1 MRKWFTYS
9 FINHQ
14 LQAKLIAVAAVTD
27 TACVCGGNGKQGF
40 TEELV
45 AGFGIHSAITSSD
58 QSPSFDALQLFVSS
72 TRDWIFGHLN
82 YDLKNEIEKGIS
94 SEHHDG
100 IEFPLLQFFCPKLV
114 VRKKN
119 DSEIEIGGFEGEE
132 EAFQLFQQIRD
143 AEISEIATNSPVSI
157 IERTPRADYIKAVE
171 QLKKHIARGD
181 IYETNYCMEFYAQQA
196 ELNTAALQQKLNAL
210 SEAPFAVYYKLQH
223 LHLCCA
229 SPERFMQKKGNTL
242 RSQPIKGT
250 RRRGNSP
257 EEDEML
263 RSELL
268 NDAKERCENVMIVD
282 LVRNDLSRSAA
293 RGSVHVP
300 ELFGIHTF
308 KTVHQMIST
317 VEAQLAEDVHPVE
330 AIRRAF
336 PMGSMTGAPKL
347 RAMQL
352 CEETEHMRRG
362 LYSGA
367 VGYFTPEMDFDFN
380 VVIRSIQY
388 NAQTGYL
395 SLMAGSAIT
404 AAAQPEAEYEECKL
418 KAAALLSALGAKNS
432 V

>member
-9 FINHQ
+9 FGNNQ
-14 LQAKLIAVAAVTD
+14 LQERLTALAAETD

-40 TEELV
+40 SEELI
-45 AGFGIHSAITSSD
+45 AGFGIHSVITSNEQSD
-58 QSPSFDALQLFVSS
+58 SFSALQSYVNS
-72 TRDWIFGHLN
+72 TRDWIFGHFS

-94 SEHHDG
+94 SAHHDG
-100 IEFPLLQFFCPKLV
+100 IGFPLLHFFCPKQI

-119 DSEIEIGGFEGEE
+119 NSEIEIGCFEGES
-132 EAFQLFQQIRD
+132 EAIELFQRLLSI
-143 AEISEIATNSPVSI
+143 EIQESLTALPVSI
-157 IERTPRADYIKAVE
+157 LERTSRDAYIKAVE

-181 IYETNYCMEFYAQQA
+181 IYETNYCIEFYAMQA
-196 ELNTAALQQKLNAL
+196 QINTAALQQKLNAL
-210 SEAPFAVYYKLQH
+210 SAAPFAVFYKLQH

-229 SPERFMQKKGNTL
+229 SPERFIQKTGNTL

-250 RRRGNSP
+250 RRRGAS
-257 EEDEML
+257 EAEDELL
-263 RSELL
+263 RAELL
-268 NDAKERCENVMIVD
+268 NDDKERCENVMIVD

-317 VEAQLAEDVHPVE
+317 VEARLAEDVHPVE

-352 CEETEHMRRG
+352 CEATEHMRRG

-367 VGYFTPEMDFDFN
+367 AGYFTPDMDFDFN

-404 AAAQPEAEYEECKL
+404 AAAQAEAEYEECKL
-418 KAAALLSALGAKNS
+418 KATALLRALGAENS
-432 V
+432 A

>member
-1 MRKWFTYS
+1 MRKWFTYTFS
-9 FINHQ
+9 TDQ
-14 LQAKLIAVAAVTD
+14 LQEKLIAVAASAD

-40 TEELV
+40 SQELV
-45 AGFGIHSAITSSD
+45 AGFGIRSVIHVQDNSD
-58 QSPSFDALQLFVSS
+58 SFLALQAFTDSN
-72 TRDWIFGHLN
+72 RDWIFGHFS

-94 SEHHDG
+94 SAHYDG
-100 IEFPLLQFFCPKLV
+100 IGFPLLLFFCPKV
-114 VRKKN
+114 VVCKKN
-119 DSEIEIGGFEGEE
+119 EYEIDIGCFEGEE
-132 EAFQLFQQIRD
+132 EAFQFFQQLSK
-143 AEISEIATNSPVSI
+143 AEIPETVAELPITLL
-157 IERTPRADYIKAVE
+157 ERTPRHAYISAVQ

-181 IYETNYCMEFYAQQA
+181 IYETNYCIEFYANNAQI
-196 ELNTAALQQKLNAL
+196 NPAALQHKLNAL
-210 SEAPFAVYYKLQH
+210 SAAPFAVFYKLEH

-229 SPERFMQKKGNTL
+229 SPERFLQKTGNTL

-250 RRRGNSP
+250 RRRGASAQ
-257 EEDEML
+257 EDELL
-263 RSELL
+263 RNELL
-268 NDAKERCENVMIVD
+268 YDAKERCENVMITD

-317 VEAQLAEDVHPVE
+317 VEAQLAHEVHPVE

-367 VGYFTPEMDFDFN
+367 VGYF
-380 VVIRSIQY
+380 
-388 NAQTGYL
+388 
-395 SLMAGSAIT
+395 
-404 AAAQPEAEYEECKL
+404 
-418 KAAALLSALGAKNS
+418 
-432 V
+432 